1 MHVPT
6 PKKLIFGEKVLFSG
20 IMNIEGFTKYKPYI
34 IIGILVLLAVIA
46 LWLRLLPAAGLVT
59 EEGVNLLGNDPW
71 YNLRQVESMVEN
83 FPSYLWF
90 DAMTEYPSGNVIH
103 WGPLFIQIIAG
114 LSILV
119 GAATRPEIMY
129 VASWVPPLMG
139 MLMVPV
145 LYVVGEKIGDWKCGI
160 FAALFGAV
168 VSGQYFYRSLFGFVD
183 HHIAETLFGTLFCLC
198 YIITLIEIRKN
209 PVHFS
214 DIDSLKRPALFAL
227 GTGVA
232 YILGLGVMPTMII
245 FAMIVAVYT
254 LFQYLYDF
262 WKQQSDDGLLL
273 VNAIVFLSAVVGIL
287 LIGFNTTSLSM
298 NRYSPAQ
305 VVAYLALIVATAV
318 LWYISRALQGKP
330 WYYYPGILA
339 GAGAVISVLLCLIA
353 PAFYEMLIG
362 NFFAFFGQSA
372 TISTI
377 QEARPWEAGLAWD
390 AFGLGLILMFGGF
403 AALIW
408 DFVRKGRSEHLFVVI
423 WSVVILLSTI
433 QHVRYEYYIA
443 VNIALLAAYFMYRTF
458 GAAEGRLLE
467 MTGIRRG
474 EAPEDVHTP
483 AEKTKK
489 GKRHDAKNEVKQAK
503 KETSSP
509 VVIIP
514 LAVGVLF
521 SLLFISSSVATDLQI
536 GNGMAYGGM
545 QPDWYS
551 SLEWLGDNS
560 PDPGVD
566 YYEIYDKETFTY
578 PSESYGVMSWWDYGH
593 YITFVSKRI
602 PNANPFQHGVAGPNG
617 AAAFFLQD
625 NEAGAN
631 TILDNV
637 GTKYIIT
644 DIEMDTG
651 KFWAMATWYD
661 AEVGGAPYMSAY
673 SDQSGNQGYIYSDDY
688 FRTMVSRLHNFD
700 GSMAVPDENY
710 IFENNGET
718 YSYLVLSPVKQVSAL
733 QHYRLVHESDT
744 NVFGNKEIGNLKYVK
759 IFEYVPGAVIKG
771 DGIIEIPLKT
781 NAGREFTYRQESV
794 NGSFVVPYPT
804 DGSVSGVTALGSYT
818 ITGTGQTFTVT
829 ESDIQSGK
837 QI

>member
-1 MHVPT
+1 
-6 PKKLIFGEKVLFSG
+6 
-20 IMNIEGFTKYKPYI
+20 MNIEGFTKYKPYI
-34 IIGILVLLAVIA
+34 IIGILVLLAILA

-59 EEGVNLLGNDPW
+59 DEGVNLLGNDPW

-114 LSILV
+114 LSILL

-139 MLMVPV
+139 MLVVPV
-145 LYVVGEKIGDWKCGI
+145 LYLAGERIADWKCGI

-168 VSGQYFYRSLFGFVD
+168 VSGQFFYRSLFGFVD
-183 HHIAETLFGTLFCLC
+183 HHIAESLFGLLFCLC
-198 YIITLIEIRKN
+198 YIITLMEIRKN
-209 PVHFS
+209 PVRFS
-214 DIDSLKRPALFAL
+214 DIETLKRPAVFAL
-227 GTGVA
+227 GTGIA
-232 YILGLGVMPTMII
+232 YILGLGVMPTMIL
-245 FAMIVAVYT
+245 FAMVVAAYT
-254 LFQYLYDF
+254 LFQYIYDF
-262 WKQQSDDGLLL
+262 RKQQYDDGLLL
-273 VNAIVFLSAVVGIL
+273 TNAIVFLSAVVGIFI
-287 LIGFNTTSLSM
+287 IGFNTMSLSM

-305 VVAYLALIVATAV
+305 VIAYLVLIIATAA
-318 LWYISRALQGKP
+318 LWYISRALRGRP

-339 GAGAVISVLLCLIA
+339 GAGVLVSVLLYVIA

-372 TISTI
+372 TVMTI
-377 QEARPWEAGLAWD
+377 QEARPWEAANAWNSFG
-390 AFGLGLILMFGGF
+390 FGLLLMVGGF

-408 DFVRKGRSEHLFVVI
+408 EFIRKGRAEHLFVVV
-423 WSVVILLSTI
+423 WSAVILFSTI

-443 VNIALLAAYFMYRTF
+443 VNIALLAGYFMYWTI
-458 GAAEGRLLE
+458 GAAEGPLLQ
-467 MTGIRRG
+467 MAGVRRA
-474 EAPEDVHTP
+474 ETAEDVPSLT
-483 AEKTKK
+483 EKGKK
-489 GKRHDAKNEVKQAK
+489 GKRYDAKA
-503 KETSSP
+503 ETKPTHKDASSSA
-509 VVIIP
+509 VIIP
-514 LAVGVLF
+514 FAVGVLF
-521 SLLFISSSVATDLQI
+521 SLLFISSSVATDLEI

-545 QPDWYS
+545 QQDWYS
-551 SLEWLGDNS
+551 SLEWFGDNS

-566 YYEIYDKETFTY
+566 YYAIYDEATFTY
-578 PSESYGVMSWWDYGH
+578 PPESYGVMSWWDYGH
-593 YITFVSKRI
+593 YITFISKRI
-602 PNANPFQHGVAGPNG
+602 PNANPFQHGVSGPNG

-625 NEAGAN
+625 NEAGADM
-631 TILDNV
+631 ILDNV

-661 AEVGGAPYMSAY
+661 ADVGGAPYMTGY
-673 SDQSGNQGYIYSDDY
+673 SDQSGNQGYVYTDEY
-688 FRTMVSRLHNFD
+688 FRTMISRLHNFD
-700 GSMAVPDENY
+700 GSMAVPDEDY
-710 IFENNGET
+710 LLVNNGKT
-718 YSYLVLSPVKQVSAL
+718 YSYLVISPVKEVSAL
-733 QHYRLVHESDT
+733 QHYRLVHESDS
-744 NVFGNKEIGNLKYVK
+744 NVFANKEIGDLKYVK

-781 NAGREFTYRQESV
+781 NTGREFTYRQESI

-804 DGSVSGVTALGSYT
+804 DGSVPGITALGPYT

-837 QI
+837 QV

>member
-1 MHVPT
+1 MTSVA
-6 PKKLIFGEKVLFSG
+6 LFYRGS
-20 IMNIEGFTKYKPYI
+20 MNSEAISKYKPYI
-34 IIGILVLLAVIA
+34 IIAILILLAIIA
-46 LWLRLLPAAGLVT
+46 LWLRILPAAGLVT
-59 EEGVNLLGNDPW
+59 EDGVNLLGNDPW

-139 MLMVPV
+139 MVMVPV
-145 LYVVGEKIGDWKCGI
+145 LYAVGEKIDDWKCGI

-214 DIDSLKRPALFAL
+214 DVQTLKRPAVFAL
-227 GTGVA
+227 GTGIA
-232 YILGLGVMPTMII
+232 YILGLAVMPTMII

-262 WKQQSDDGLLL
+262 WKEQHDDGLLL

-287 LIGFNTTSLSM
+287 IIGFNTTSLAMS
-298 NRYSPAQ
+298 RYSPAQ
-305 VVAYLALIVATAV
+305 VVAYLALIIATAV
-318 LWYISRALQGKP
+318 LWYLSRALRGKP

-339 GAGAVISVLLCLIA
+339 GAGAVISVLLYVIA
-353 PAFYEMLIG
+353 PAFYGMLIG

-372 TISTI
+372 TVMTI
-377 QEARPWEAGLAWD
+377 QEARPWEAALAWD
-390 AFGLGLILMFGGF
+390 AFGFGLILMVGGF

-408 DFVRKGRSEHLFVVI
+408 QFIRKGRAEHLFVLV
-423 WSVVILLSTI
+423 WSVIILISTI
-433 QHVRYEYYIA
+433 QHVRYEYYVA
-443 VNIALLAAYFMYRTF
+443 VNIALLSAYFMYWTL
-458 GAAEGRLLE
+458 GAAQDRLLE
-467 MTGIRRG
+467 IAGISRDEG
-474 EAPEDVHTP
+474 PAEESSLP
-483 AEKTKK
+483 AEKEKK
-489 GKRHDAKNEVKQAK
+489 GKRHNAKKELKETKQAK
-503 KETSSP
+503 QGAPSSA
-509 VVIIP
+509 VIIP
-514 LAVGVLF
+514 FAVGVIF
-521 SLLFISSSVATDLQI
+521 SLLFISSSVATDLDI
-536 GNGMAYGGM
+536 GNSMAYGGM

-551 SLEWLGDNS
+551 SLEWFGDNS

-566 YYEIYDKETFTY
+566 YYEIYDEATFTY
-578 PSESYGVMSWWDYGH
+578 PPESYGVMSWWDYGH

-625 NEAGAN
+625 NEADAD

-637 GTKYIIT
+637 GTQYIIT
-644 DIEMDTG
+644 DVEMDTG
-651 KFWAMATWYD
+651 KFWAMATWYNPD
-661 AEVGGAPYMSAY
+661 AGGVPYMSGY
-673 SDQSGNQGYIYSDDY
+673 TDQKGNQGYIYTDKY
-688 FRTMVSRLHNFD
+688 FDTMVSRLHNFD
-700 GSMAVPDENY
+700 GSMAEPDENY
-710 IFENNGET
+710 LLVNNGET
-718 YSYLVLSPVKQVSAL
+718 YSYLVTSPVEAVSAL
-733 QHYRLVHESDT
+733 QHYRLVHESET
-744 NVFGNKEIGNLKYVK
+744 NVFGNKEIGDLKYVK

-781 NAGREFTYRQESV
+781 NTGREFTYRQESV
-794 NGSFVVPYPT
+794 NGTFVVPYPT
-804 DGSVSGVTALGSYT
+804 DGSVSGITTLGSYT
-818 ITGTGQTFTVT
+818 IAGTGQTFTVT

>member
-1 MHVPT
+1 
-6 PKKLIFGEKVLFSG
+6 
-20 IMNIEGFTKYKPYI
+20 MNTEGYTKYKPYI
-34 IIGILVLLAVIA
+34 IIGILVLLAIIA

-139 MLMVPV
+139 MVMVPL
-145 LYVVGEKIGDWKCGI
+145 LYLAGEKIGDWKCGI

-168 VSGQYFYRSLFGFVD
+168 VSGQFFYRSLFGFVD
-183 HHIAETLFGTLFCLC
+183 HHIAETLFGLLFCLC
-198 YIITLIEIRKN
+198 YIITLIEIRNN

-214 DIDSLKRPALFAL
+214 DIATLKRPAVFAL
-227 GTGVA
+227 GTGIA
-232 YILGLGVMPTMII
+232 YILGLAVMPTMLL
-245 FAMIVAVYT
+245 FAMIVAVFT

-273 VNAIVFLSAVVGIL
+273 VNAIVFLSAVVGIF
-287 LIGFNTTSLSM
+287 LIGFNSETFSM
-298 NRYSPAQ
+298 ARYSPAQ
-305 VVAYLALIVATAV
+305 VVAYLALVIATGI
-318 LWYISRALQGKP
+318 LWYLSRALHRKP
-330 WYYYPGILA
+330 WYYYPGILV
-339 GAGAVISVLLCLIA
+339 GAGVIVSIVMYLIA

-372 TISTI
+372 TVSTI
-377 QEARPWEAGLAWD
+377 QEARPWEVANAWD
-390 AFGLGLILMFGGF
+390 AFGFGLILMFGGF

-408 DFVRKGRSEHLFVVI
+408 QFIRKGRAEHLFVVI
-423 WSVVILLSTI
+423 WSAVILFSTM

-443 VNIALLAAYFMYRTF
+443 VNIALLAAYFMYWTL
-458 GAAEGRLLE
+458 GAAQERLLE
-467 MTGIRRG
+467 MAGIRRG
-474 EAPEDVHTP
+474 EGIPEESSFPV
-483 AEKTKK
+483 EKGKK
-489 GKRHDAKNEVKQAK
+489 GKRTDAK
-503 KETSSP
+503 KESKETKPAKRGAPSSAA
-509 VVIIP
+509 IIP
-514 LAVGVLF
+514 FAIGVIF

-551 SLEWLGDNS
+551 SLEWFGDNS

-566 YYEIYDKETFTY
+566 YYEIYDEETFTY
-578 PSESYGVMSWWDYGH
+578 PPESYGVMSWWDYGH

-602 PNANPFQHGVAGPNG
+602 PNANPFQHGVSGSNG

-637 GTKYIIT
+637 GTQYIIT

-651 KFWAMATWYD
+651 KFWAMATWYNPD
-661 AEVGGAPYMSAY
+661 VGGAPYMSAY
-673 SDQSGNQGYIYSDDY
+673 SDQNGNQGYIYTDDY
-688 FRTMVSRLHNFD
+688 FNTMVSRLHNFD
-700 GSMAVPDENY
+700 GSMAEPDEDY
-710 IFENNGET
+710 LLMNNGKP
-718 YSYLVLSPVKQVSAL
+718 YSYLVLSPVKPVAAL

-744 NVFGNKEIGNLKYVK
+744 NVFNNKAIGDLKYVK

-771 DGIIEIPLKT
+771 DGIIEVPLKT
-781 NAGREFTYRQESV
+781 NTGREFTYRQESV
-794 NGSFVVPYPT
+794 NGTFVVPYPT
-804 DGSVSGVTALGSYT
+804 DGSVSGITALGLYT
-818 ITGTGQTFTVT
+818 ITGTGQTFMVT

>member
-1 MHVPT
+1 
-6 PKKLIFGEKVLFSG
+6 
-20 IMNIEGFTKYKPYI
+20 MNSESISKYRPYI
-34 IIGILVLLAVIA
+34 IIGILVLLSITG

-71 YNLRQVESMVEN
+71 YNLRQAESMVEN

-90 DAMTEYPSGNVIH
+90 DPMTEYPSGNVIH

-139 MLMVPV
+139 MLVVPL
-145 LYVVGEKIGDWKCGI
+145 LYLAGEKIGDWKCGI

-198 YIITLIEIRKN
+198 YIITLIEIRNN
-209 PVHFS
+209 PVRFS
-214 DIDSLKRPALFAL
+214 DIETLKRPAVFAL
-227 GTGVA
+227 GTGIA
-232 YILGLGVMPTMII
+232 YILGLAVMPTMIL

-273 VNAIVFLSAVVGIL
+273 VNTIVFLSAAIGIF
-287 LIGFNTTSLSM
+287 LIGFNTMGLSM

-305 VVAYLALIVATAV
+305 VVAYLALIVATAL
-318 LWYISRALQGKP
+318 LWYISRALRGKP

-339 GAGAVISVLLCLIA
+339 GAGAVISVLLYVIA
-353 PAFYEMLIG
+353 PDLYGMLIG

-372 TISTI
+372 TVMTV
-377 QEARPWEAGLAWD
+377 QEARPWEAANAWSS
-390 AFGLGLILMFGGF
+390 FGFGLILMFGGF

-408 DFVRKGRSEHLFVVI
+408 QFIRKGRAEHLFVVV
-423 WSVVILLSTI
+423 WSAIILFSTI

-443 VNIALLAAYFMYRTF
+443 VNIALLSAYFMYWTL
-458 GAAEGRLLE
+458 GAAQGRLLE
-467 MTGIRRG
+467 MTGIGRAG
-474 EAPEDVHTP
+474 EAETAEDAPSP
-483 AEKTKK
+483 AEKVKK
-489 GKRHDAKNEVKQAK
+489 GKRNDAKKDV
-503 KETSSP
+503 KETKQGASSP

-514 LAVGVLF
+514 FAVGVIF
-521 SLLFISSSVATDLQI
+521 SLLFISSSVATDLEI

-551 SLEWLGDNS
+551 SLEWFGENS
-560 PDPGVD
+560 PDTGVD
-566 YYEIYDKETFTY
+566 YYAIYDKETFTY
-578 PSESYGVMSWWDYGH
+578 PPESYGVMSWWDYGH

-625 NEAGAN
+625 NEANAD

-637 GTKYIIT
+637 GTRYIIT

-661 AEVGGAPYMSAY
+661 PDVGGTPYMSAY
-673 SDQSGNQGYIYSDDY
+673 SDQSGNQGYIYADEY
-688 FRTMVSRLHNFD
+688 FNTMVSRLHNFD

-710 IFENNGET
+710 IFENNGKT
-718 YSYLVLSPVKQVSAL
+718 YSYLVLSPVEPVAAL

-744 NVFGNKEIGNLKYVK
+744 NVFGNKAIGNLKYVK

-771 DGIIEIPLKT
+771 DGIIELPLKT
-781 NAGREFTYRQESV
+781 NTGREFTYRQESV
-794 NGSFVVPYPT
+794 NGTFVVPYPT
-804 DGSVSGVTALGSYT
+804 DGSVPGITTLGPYT
-818 ITGTGQTFTVT
+818 ITGTEQTFTVT

>member
-1 MHVPT
+1 
-6 PKKLIFGEKVLFSG
+6 
-20 IMNIEGFTKYKPYI
+20 MNTVTISKYKPYI
-34 IIGILVLLAVIA
+34 IIGILVLLAILA

-59 EEGVNLLGNDPW
+59 DEGTNLLGNDPW

-114 LSILV
+114 LSILL

-139 MLMVPV
+139 MLVVPV
-145 LYVVGEKIGDWKCGI
+145 LYLAGERIGDWKCGL

-168 VSGQYFYRSLFGFVD
+168 VSGQFFYRSLFGFVD
-183 HHIAETLFGTLFCLC
+183 HHIAESLFGLLFCLC
-198 YIITLIEIRKN
+198 YIITLMEIRKN

-214 DIDSLKRPALFAL
+214 DIESVKRPALFAL
-227 GTGVA
+227 GTGIA
-232 YILGLGVMPTMII
+232 YILGLGVMPTMIL
-245 FAMIVAVYT
+245 FAMVVAVYT

-262 WKQQSDDGLLL
+262 WRQQYDDGLLL
-273 VNAIVFLSAVVGIL
+273 VNSIVFLSAVIGIFI
-287 LIGFNTTSLSM
+287 IGFNTMILSM

-305 VVAYLALIVATAV
+305 VVAYFVLIIATAA
-318 LWYISRALQGKP
+318 LWYLSRALRGKP
-330 WYYYPGILA
+330 WYYYPGVLA
-339 GAGAVISVLLCLIA
+339 GAGVMVSVLLYVIA
-353 PAFYEMLIG
+353 PPFYEMLIG

-372 TISTI
+372 TVMTI
-377 QEARPWEAGLAWD
+377 QEARPWEAANAWN
-390 AFGLGLILMFGGF
+390 AFGFGLLLMFGGF

-408 DFVRKGRSEHLFVVI
+408 DFIRKGRAEHLFVVV
-423 WSVVILLSTI
+423 WSAVILLSTI

-443 VNIALLAAYFMYRTF
+443 VNIALLSAYFMYLGL
-458 GAAEGRLLE
+458 GAAEGRLLQ
-467 MTGIRRG
+467 MAGICRDG
-474 EAPEDVHTP
+474 TTEDTPSP
-483 AEKTKK
+483 AEKGKK
-489 GKRHDAKNEVKQAK
+489 EKRHDAK
-503 KETSSP
+503 KEPKTAGRDVSSS
-509 VVIIP
+509 VVLIP
-514 LAVGVLF
+514 LAIGVLF
-521 SLLFISSSVATDLQI
+521 SLLFISSSVATDLEI

-545 QPDWYS
+545 QQDWYS
-551 SLEWLGDNS
+551 SLEWFGDNS

-566 YYEIYDKETFTY
+566 YYAIYDEETFTY
-578 PSESYGVMSWWDYGH
+578 PPESYGVMSWWDYGH

-602 PNANPFQHGVAGPNG
+602 PNANPFQHGVSGPNG

-625 NEAGAN
+625 NEAGAD

-661 AEVGGAPYMSAY
+661 ADVGGAPYMTAY
-673 SDQSGNQGYIYSDDY
+673 NDQSGNQGYVYTDDY

-700 GSMAVPDENY
+700 GSMAVPDKDY
-710 IFENNGET
+710 LVTNNGKI
-718 YSYLVLSPVKQVSAL
+718 YSYLVLSPVKPVEAL

-744 NVFGNKEIGNLKYVK
+744 NVFRNTATGDLKYVK

-781 NAGREFTYRQESV
+781 NTGRTFTYRQESR
-794 NGSFVVPYPT
+794 NGLFVVPYPT
-804 DGSVSGVTALGSYT
+804 DGSVPGITTLGPYT

-837 QI
+837 QL